1 MTDTEFD
8 ILEYLASQRG
18 KSAATLYSE
27 SGGKAFTEISNE
39 LTGGKGF
46 HIIKDA
52 GGRTIGAINNST
64 GEILGNLSGS
74 TTYGTAAE
82 TTASGYNLVTTATT
96 TADTAEGTITTELAS
111 GANEA
116 ATSAA
121 GKAGVTL
128 SGVTMETAIFSGIAA
143 LGGVAQGVL
152 WYKKNPEKW
161 EELSEALLPFAY
173 GNSYSDTGFKVKD
186 ALKTIIPAAV
196 GADGKT
202 YLSSDFMNTLSQK
215 LLDLQFFSDNVEMP
229 IIDTTKHYNVVNP
242 NGSKGMTIYN
252 TMLSMSHCGIVMSDS
267 AKNVFDNF
275 SNTYFNDNY
284 AIVCSFYDSKQS
296 YEGWSPLNI
305 YAFTKN
311 SLINLVMN
319 EYNGGYKSR
328 NYIKCAFLSTYG
340 IKGSGYSDYTIS
352 RAKID
357 TTTSIY
363 YAGACVNKYDIDR
376 LELYISSG
384 DVISKDVIDG
394 ISKGNDTTLP
404 EKDKDLSD
412 TFPDWFKKAL
422 QTLNP
427 DSTPNNPT
435 YNYWYPVSIQ
445 NQKDTD
451 GETEGANT
459 TASQKDAQT
468 GNNPD
473 SDISPNTMTNA
484 QEKISEAIKE
494 LTKILTKQKIDT
506 PTDTPTD
513 TGETPTPIPPIIS
526 GSSNGLWAI
535 YNPTESQLQS
545 FGKWLWSSDIIDQI
559 VKMISNPMDAIIGLH
574 TIYVTPPT
582 GGSATIKAGYLDSGV
597 SSKKVSNQYTNIDC
611 GSITVPEKYKN
622 ALDYDYTRVSIYLP
636 FIGIVPLNTR
646 DVMGATLHLT
656 YRVDVLTGTCLAQI
670 RVTKQNSNAVL
681 YTFSGNCAVQIPL
694 TSGNYGTLLTGLLS
708 AVGGVVT
715 SVASGGAAL
724 PAVAG
729 IGAAALNGH
738 TNVSQSGNLG
748 SNAGALGIRKP
759 YVIITRP
766 TPYNAENYP
775 SFYGIPSQNYVMLGN
790 VSGFTKVRE
799 IHVDNIN
806 ATNEEKSEIES
817 LLKGGVLL

>member
-1 MTDTEFD
+1 MAQTEFD
-8 ILEYLASQRG
+8 ILEYLASQQG
-18 KSAATLYSE
+18 KSAATLYAE

-46 HIIKDA
+46 NIIRDA
-52 GGRTIGAINNST
+52 NGHAIGAINNST
-64 GEILGNLSGS
+64 GELLGNLSDG
-74 TTYGTAAE
+74 TIYGTSAE

-96 TADTAEGTITTELAS
+96 TADETTGTITTELAS

-121 GKAGVTL
+121 GKAGATL
-128 SGVTMETAIFSGIAA
+128 SGVTMQTAIFSAMAA
-143 LGGVAQGVL
+143 LGGVATGVKL
-152 WYKKNPEKW
+152 YRDNPDFW
-161 EELSEALLPFAY
+161 ESLSHKLLPFAY
-173 GNSYSDTGFKVKD
+173 GDKYGDGSSDSWGDIFEK
-186 ALKTIIPAAV
+186 AIIPTAV

-202 YLSSDFMNTLSQK
+202 YLPENFLNALAQE
-215 LLDLQFFSDNVEMP
+215 LLTE
-229 IIDTTKHYNVVNP
+229 K
-242 NGSKGMTIYN
+242 
-252 TMLSMSHCGIVMSDS
+252 
-267 AKNVFDNF
+267 VFVSGDATVPEN
-275 SNTYFNDNY
+275 
-284 AIVCSFYDSKQS
+284 
-296 YEGWSPLNI
+296 
-305 YAFTKN
+305 
-311 SLINLVMN
+311 N
-319 EYNGGYKSR
+319 EYNVPSFSFSSKAVSINETYSRIFNLNEKGTFLYDYENIDSDGRSIVSLIVASSQQIKKNMPYARYTDSDDGTTNSYGYGNGINTNNTYTKDNKTVYYWSGWAMSLNASNLPSLDLNKFNEFGDLGLIAWIMIYG
-328 NYIKCAFLSTYG
+328 NYSSSSSPITG
-340 IKGSGYSDYTIS
+340 I
-352 RAKID
+352 
-357 TTTSIY
+357 TS
-363 YAGACVNKYDIDR
+363 ADGAI
-376 LELYISSG
+376 
-384 DVISKDVIDG
+384 
-394 ISKGNDTTLP
+394 LP
-404 EKDKDLSD
+404 EADKSLQD
-412 TFPDWFKKAL
+412 TYPDWASRAL
-422 QTLNP
+422 QTLDP
-427 DSTPNNPT
+427 ESTPNNPT
-435 YNYWYPVSIQ
+435 YKYWYPVSIQ

-451 GETEGANT
+451 GKTEGANT
-459 TASQKDAQT
+459 TDSQADAQT
-468 GNNPD
+468 GNNPN
-473 SDISPNTMTNA
+473 STISPDAMTVA
-484 QEKISEAIKE
+484 QEKIAEALKE
-494 LTKILTKQKIDT
+494 LPKILTKQGTDTKT

-574 TIYVTPPT
+574 TIYVIPPT
-582 GGSATIKAGYLDSGV
+582 SGAATIKAGYLDSGV
-597 SSKKVSNQYTNIDC
+597 SAAKVSNQYTSIDC
-611 GSITVPEKYKN
+611 GTVTIPEKYQN

-646 DVMGATLHLT
+646 DVMGASLHLT

-681 YTFSGNCAVQIPL
+681 YTYSGNCAVQIPL

-708 AVGGVVT
+708 AVGGVVA

-729 IGAAALNGH
+729 IGSAALNSH

-775 SFYGIPSQNYVMLGN
+775 SFYGIPSQKYVMLGN

-799 IHVDNIN
+799 IHVENIN

>member
-1 MTDTEFD
+1 MAQTDFD

-18 KSAATLYSE
+18 KSAATLYAE

-39 LTGGKGF
+39 LTDGKGF
-46 HIIKDA
+46 NIIRDVNGHA
-52 GGRTIGAINNST
+52 IGAINNST
-64 GEILGNLSGS
+64 GELLGNLTSG

-96 TADTAEGTITTELAS
+96 TADETAGTIKTELAS

-121 GKAGVTL
+121 GKAGAAL
-128 SGVTMETAIFSGIAA
+128 SGVTMQTAIFSGIAA
-143 LGGVAQGVL
+143 LGGVAKGVK
-152 WYKKNPEKW
+152 WYKDNPDFW
-161 EELSEALLPFAY
+161 ESLSHKLLPFAY
-173 GNSYSDTGFKVKD
+173 GDQYGDGSSDSWGDIFEK
-186 ALKTIIPAAV
+186 AIIPTAV

-202 YLSSDFMNTLSQK
+202 YLQEDFLNTLAQALIAGGVYTAEYVPTERPTEISGTVT
-215 LLDLQFFSDNVEMP
+215 LDPPTLNQWAGFGGMYSAIVNE
-229 IIDTTKHYNVVNP
+229 ITKHEDFLEPDYNKPCILEVFSVSGHELSICPWALTKQEIAYKNLDN
-242 NGSKGMTIYN
+242 NGSYNTDKTIYFEKRIL
-252 TMLSMSHCGIVMSDS
+252 TRGFITYDFLTG
-267 AKNVFDNF
+267 
-275 SNTYFNDNY
+275 NTYFGGGGGRGYQN
-284 AIVCSFYDSKQS
+284 V
-296 YEGWSPLNI
+296 G
-305 YAFTKN
+305 AFTDLDVAGVITKSHN
-311 SLINLVMN
+311 WFICPSGLIQR
-319 EYNGGYKSR
+319 SP
-328 NYIKCAFLSTYG
+328 
-340 IKGSGYSDYTIS
+340 
-352 RAKID
+352 
-357 TTTSIY
+357 
-363 YAGACVNKYDIDR
+363 
-376 LELYISSG
+376 
-384 DVISKDVIDG
+384 IDG
-394 ISKGNDTTLP
+394 TSPESGATYPQKDIPISETY
-404 EKDKDLSD
+404 
-412 TFPDWFKKAL
+412 PDWFSRAL
-422 QTLNP
+422 QTLDP
-427 DSTPNNPT
+427 ESTPNNST
-435 YNYWYPVSIQ
+435 YKYWYPVSIQ
-445 NQKDTD
+445 NEQDSD
-451 GETEGANT
+451 GKTEGANT
-459 TASQKDAQT
+459 TYSQEDAQT

-473 SDISPNTMTNA
+473 STTAPDAMTAA
-484 QEKISEAIKE
+484 QEKIAEAIKE
-494 LTKILTKQKIDT
+494 LTKVLTKQGTDIKT

-526 GSSNGLWAI
+526 GSSNGLWSI
-535 YNPTESQLQS
+535 YNPSESELQS
-545 FGKWLWSSDIIDQI
+545 FGAWLWSSDIIDQI

-582 GGSATIKAGYLDSGV
+582 SGTATIKAGYLDSGV
-597 SSKKVSNQYTNIDC
+597 SAAKVSNQYTSIDC
-611 GSITVPEKYKN
+611 GTVTIPEKYQN

-646 DVMGATLHLT
+646 DVMGASLHLT

-681 YTFSGNCAVQIPL
+681 YTYSGNCAVQIPL

-708 AVGGVVT
+708 AVGGVVA

-729 IGAAALNGH
+729 IGSAALNSH

-775 SFYGIPSQNYVMLGN
+775 SFYGIPSQKYVMLGN

-799 IHVDNIN
+799 IHVENIN

>member
-1 MTDTEFD
+1 MAQTDFD

-18 KSAATLYSE
+18 KSAATLYAE

-39 LTGGKGF
+39 LTDGKGF
-46 HIIKDA
+46 NIIRDVNGHA
-52 GGRTIGAINNST
+52 IGAINNST
-64 GEILGNLSGS
+64 GEILGNLSSG

-82 TTASGYNLVTTATT
+82 TTASGYNIVTTATT
-96 TADTAEGTITTELAS
+96 TADEAAGTIKTELAS

-121 GKAGVTL
+121 GKAGATL
-128 SGVTMETAIFSGIAA
+128 SGVTMQTAIFSGIAA
-143 LGGVAQGVL
+143 LGGVAKGVK
-152 WYKKNPEKW
+152 WYRNNPDFW
-161 EELSEALLPFAY
+161 ESLSHKLLPFAY
-173 GNSYSDTGFKVKD
+173 GDKYGDGSSDSWGDIFEK
-186 ALKTIIPAAV
+186 ATIPTAV

-202 YLSSDFMNTLSQK
+202 YLQEDLLNTLAQELIAGGIYTTEYTPTERPTEISGTVTLDPPTLNQWAGFGGMYSAIVNEIAKDKNKDFLKPDYNTPCVLEVFDAYENK
-215 LLDLQFFSDNVEMP
+215 LYICPWAL
-229 IIDTTKHYNVVNP
+229 TKREIAYKNLNN
-242 NGSKGMTIYN
+242 NGSYDTDKNLYFGKRIIENGFVTYN
-252 TMLSMSHCGIVMSDS
+252 LLTG
-267 AKNVFDNF
+267 
-275 SNTYFNDNY
+275 
-284 AIVCSFYDSKQS
+284 
-296 YEGWSPLNI
+296 
-305 YAFTKN
+305 
-311 SLINLVMN
+311 
-319 EYNGGYKSR
+319 
-328 NYIKCAFLSTYG
+328 
-340 IKGSGYSDYTIS
+340 
-352 RAKID
+352 D
-357 TTTSIY
+357 TTTGSGGGRGY
-363 YAGACVNKYDIDR
+363 QNVGAFTDLDIARVIANSNKWFICP
-376 LELYISSG
+376 SG
-384 DVISKDVIDG
+384 FVQRSPIDG
-394 ISKGNDTTLP
+394 TTPESGATYPQKDIPISETY
-404 EKDKDLSD
+404 
-412 TFPDWFKKAL
+412 PDWYSRAL
-422 QTLNP
+422 QTLDP
-427 DSTPNNPT
+427 ESTPNNPT

-445 NQKDTD
+445 NEPDSD
-451 GETEGANT
+451 GKTEGSNT
-459 TASQKDAQT
+459 TDSQADAQT
-468 GNNPD
+468 GNNPN
-473 SDISPNTMTNA
+473 STISPDTMTAA
-484 QEKISEAIKE
+484 QEKIAEALKE

-582 GGSATIKAGYLDSGV
+582 GGTATIKAGYLDSGV

-611 GSITVPEKYKN
+611 GSITVPEKYQN

-646 DVMGATLHLT
+646 DVMGASLHLT

-681 YTFSGNCAVQIPL
+681 YTYSGNCAVQIPL

-708 AVGGVVT
+708 AVGGVVA

-729 IGAAALNGH
+729 IGSAALNSH

-766 TPYNAENYP
+766 IPYNAENYP
-775 SFYGIPSQNYVMLGN
+775 SFYGIPSQKYVMLGN

-799 IHVDNIN
+799 IHVENIN
-806 ATNEEKSEIES
+806 ATNEEKSEIET
-817 LLKGGVLL
+817 LLKGGIIL

>member
-1 MTDTEFD
+1 MAKTEFD
-8 ILEYLASQRG
+8 LLEYLASQQG
-18 KSAATLYSE
+18 KSAATLYAE
-27 SGGKAFTEISNE
+27 SGGKAFTEISDE

-46 HIIKDA
+46 NIIRDVNGNA
-52 GGRTIGAINNST
+52 IGAINNST
-64 GEILGNLSGS
+64 GELLGNLSSG

-96 TADTAEGTITTELAS
+96 TADETAGTITTELAS

-121 GKAGVTL
+121 GKAGATL
-128 SGVTMETAIFSGIAA
+128 SGVTMQTAIFSGMAA
-143 LGGVAQGVL
+143 LGGVATGVKL
-152 WYKKNPEKW
+152 YRDNPDFW
-161 EELSEALLPFAY
+161 ESLSHKLLPFAY
-173 GNSYSDTGFKVKD
+173 GDKYGDGSSDSWGDIFEK
-186 ALKTIIPAAV
+186 AIIPTAV

-202 YLSSDFMNTLSQK
+202 YLPDNFMNALAQELLNQNAFTNSYVIKDEISNSVEYNINSLYCDATKLHSSNVKVQK
-215 LLDLQFFSDNVEMP
+215 VINFMQGVPQTGNLLGFGLYDSRDGSDYAIYFTPTTGDTVEFSS
-229 IIDTTKHYNVVNP
+229 
-242 NGSKGMTIYN
+242 NGS
-252 TMLSMSHCGIVMSDS
+252 
-267 AKNVFDNF
+267 
-275 SNTYFNDNY
+275 
-284 AIVCSFYDSKQS
+284 
-296 YEGWSPLNI
+296 
-305 YAFTKN
+305 
-311 SLINLVMN
+311 
-319 EYNGGYKSR
+319 GGYK
-328 NYIKCAFLSTYG
+328 NLSTNIATTRYLFDSNGNFLRSEITTWNSSDPGYTLQLVNQNYDNYRYG
-340 IKGSGYSDYTIS
+340 T
-352 RAKID
+352 
-357 TTTSIY
+357 
-363 YAGACVNKYDIDR
+363 
-376 LELYISSG
+376 
-384 DVISKDVIDG
+384 DG
-394 ISKGNDTTLP
+394 FYVCCTNTGEFQPTVTGLTRDSNATLP
-404 EKDKDLSD
+404 EKDKDLSE
-412 TFPDWFKKAL
+412 TYPDWYAKAL

-427 DSTPNNPT
+427 ESTPNKPT

-445 NQKDTD
+445 NEKDD
-451 GETEGANT
+451 SETSNT
-459 TASQKDAQT
+459 TDSQTGAQT
-468 GNNPD
+468 GNNPN
-473 SDISPNTMTNA
+473 STISPDAMTVA
-484 QEKISEAIKE
+484 QEKIAEALKE
-494 LTKILTKQKIDT
+494 LPKILTKQGTNIKT

-545 FGKWLWSSDIIDQI
+545 FGQWLWSSDIIDQI

-582 GGSATIKAGYLDSGV
+582 SGTATIKAGYLDSGV
-597 SSKKVSNQYTNIDC
+597 SAAKVSNQYTSIDC
-611 GSITVPEKYKN
+611 GTVTIPEKYQN

-646 DVMGATLHLT
+646 DVMGASLHLT

-681 YTFSGNCAVQIPL
+681 YTYSGNCAVQIPL

-708 AVGGVVT
+708 AVGGVVA

-729 IGAAALNGH
+729 IGSAALNSH

-766 TPYNAENYP
+766 IPYNAENYP
-775 SFYGIPSQNYVMLGN
+775 SFYGIPSQKYVMLGN

-799 IHVDNIN
+799 IHVENIN

-817 LLKGGVLL
+817 LLKEGIIL